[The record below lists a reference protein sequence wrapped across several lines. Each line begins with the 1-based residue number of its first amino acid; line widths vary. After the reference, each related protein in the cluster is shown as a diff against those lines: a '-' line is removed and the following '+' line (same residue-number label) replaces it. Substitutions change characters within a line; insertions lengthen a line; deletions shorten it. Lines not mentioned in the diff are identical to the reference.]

1 LFYLLWNNNFSNK
14 RITSIFTKLLKKIMI
29 HKIEN
34 EINSLKNQL
43 IYHPLY
49 KMMEQKVDLQVFME
63 HHVFAVW
70 DFMSL
75 VKKLQLDLTST
86 KIPWVASPSPSA
98 GRLINEIVWGE
109 ETDIN
114 KDGLPM
120 SHFEMYLQAMDQVG
134 ASTFEMNQFI
144 KNLDSS
150 KSIIDQVEDTELPHF
165 IKEFLKFTF
174 NVIGSNKTHVIA
186 AVFTFG
192 REDLIPDM
200 FTEVVKNIN
209 KESDANL
216 SHLIYFLERHVE
228 VDSGEHGPM
237 ALKMI
242 QDLCGED
249 QDKWNEALEASKTA
263 LTHRIALWDG
273 IANLILEPLKK

>member
-1 LFYLLWNNNFSNK
+1 
-14 RITSIFTKLLKKIMI
+14 MI
-29 HKIEN
+29 HQIEN

-49 KMMEQKVDLQVFME
+49 KMMEQKEDLQVFME

-86 KIPWVASPSPSA
+86 SLPWVPSSYPSA

-109 ETDIN
+109 ETDVN
-114 KDGLPM
+114 KDGLAM
-120 SHFEMYLQAMDQVG
+120 SHFEMYLQAMNQVG
-134 ASTFEMNQFI
+134 ASTIGMNQFI
-144 KNLDSS
+144 ESLDTS
-150 KSIIDQVEDTELPHF
+150 KSIINQIQATKLPTF
-165 IKEFLKFTF
+165 VKEFLKFTF
-174 NVIGSNKTHVIA
+174 NVIGTNKTHVIA

-200 FTEVVKNIN
+200 FIEVVKNIN
-209 KESDANL
+209 KESEGNL
-216 SHLIYFLERHVE
+216 SHLIYYLERHIE

-242 QDLCGED
+242 EKLCGQD
-249 QDKWNEALEASKTA
+249 QNKWNEALEASKTA
-263 LTHRIALWDG
+263 LNHRIALWDG
-273 IANLILEPLKK
+273 IANLILKPTAK

>member
-1 LFYLLWNNNFSNK
+1 
-14 RITSIFTKLLKKIMI
+14 MI
-29 HKIEN
+29 HQIEN

-49 KMMEQKVDLQVFME
+49 KMMEQKEDLQVFME

-86 KIPWVASPSPSA
+86 SLPWVPSRYPSA

-109 ETDIN
+109 ETDVN
-114 KDGLPM
+114 KDGLAM
-120 SHFEMYLQAMDQVG
+120 SHFEMYLQAMNQVG
-134 ASTFEMNQFI
+134 ASTIGMNQFI
-144 KNLDSS
+144 ESLDSS
-150 KSIIDQVEDTELPHF
+150 KSIIDQIQATELPPF
-165 IKEFLKFTF
+165 VKEFLKFTF
-174 NVIGSNKTHVIA
+174 NAIGTNKTHIIG

-200 FTEVVKNIN
+200 FIEVVKNIN
-209 KESDANL
+209 KESEGDL
-216 SHLIYFLERHVE
+216 SHLIYYLERHIE

-242 QDLCGED
+242 EELCGED
-249 QDKWNEALEASKTA
+249 QNKWNEALEASKTA
-263 LTHRIALWDG
+263 LNHRIALWDG
-273 IANLILEPLKK
+273 IANLILKPIAK